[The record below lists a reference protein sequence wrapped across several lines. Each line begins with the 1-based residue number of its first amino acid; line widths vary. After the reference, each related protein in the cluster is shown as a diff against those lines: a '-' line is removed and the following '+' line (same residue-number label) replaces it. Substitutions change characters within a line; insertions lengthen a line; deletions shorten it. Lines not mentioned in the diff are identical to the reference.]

1 MPPHEREIIDW
12 LALILRPE
20 IYVILHLPDPPPE
33 ILRTVVQDMV
43 KGMAV
48 AERKLALARVKNLAA
63 YTNTV
68 VQVLNSAEGAAQ
80 AA

>member
-33 ILRTVVQDMV
+33 ALRTVVQDMV
-43 KGMAV
+43 KSMSA
-48 AERKLALARVKNLAA
+48 AERKQSLARVKNLAA

-68 VQVLNSAEGAAQ
+68 VQVLNSAESAAH